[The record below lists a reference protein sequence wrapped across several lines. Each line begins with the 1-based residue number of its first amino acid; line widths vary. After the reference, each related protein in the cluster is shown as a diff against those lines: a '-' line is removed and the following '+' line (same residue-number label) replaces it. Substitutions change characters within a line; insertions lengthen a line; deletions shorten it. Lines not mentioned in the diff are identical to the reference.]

1 MSKPLKLAFLVSL
14 VLNIILIGAILG
26 HLPRY
31 WQRAAPSRQE
41 RIEQALRAL
50 PDPAQSH
57 IREKFAQIRAADDP
71 LQPQMDATRAEALR
85 LLAAEPF
92 DEAAYDRQISKIDDV
107 REQMFKLTGQA
118 IRRAAKELSPEE
130 RRLLADVLR
139 RPTPA
144 S

>member
-1 MSKPLKLAFLVSL
+1 MSKRLKLAFLVSL
-14 VLNIILIGAILG
+14 VLNIVLIGVILG
-26 HLPRY
+26 HLPRN
-31 WQRAAPSRQE
+31 WHRASSRQQ

-50 PDPAQSH
+50 PEPAQSH
-57 IREKFAQIRAADDP
+57 IREKLAQIRAADDS
-71 LQPQMDATRAEALR
+71 LQPQMDAARAEALR

-92 DEAAYDRQISKIDDV
+92 DEAAYDRQISKIYDV

-130 RRLLADVLR
+130 RRMLADLFR
-139 RPTPA
+139 RSAPD